1 MNGSCTDGHD
11 ILPAADIALAI
22 LIVSHSHHRTV
33 GFQTHGMKDSCT
45 DGHDIRPAADIA
57 LAILVVSHSHHRAVG
72 FQTHGMRVSCTD
84 GHDIRPAADIALAR
98 VVVSHSHHRTVGFQ
112 THGMRGSCTDGHDIR
127 PTADIALAILV
138 VSHSHHRAVGFQT
151 HGMRESCTNSLPN
164 RKGIPKIHTLLFCIL
179 IIAGL
184 TKSDRRTGIVPGC
197 QKALR
202 FGEVDCRYSFGC
214 VLILTQRSKRLCRIV
229 KVSRIEKR
237 FCLGVVSRQHPLRC
251 VLIRSQSSKS
261 FHRTGVVPGC
271 QEFFRSLVVTSRNNH
286 LCYHQYSGNHC
297 HNSNDRSNSGF
308 LSLRCCRL
316 FSLPGKGLLP
326 LDFCIH
332 FGLFFLGSFLA
343 VLCQGCTVFIAIQR
357 IQLLCK
363 VQELLRILF
372 GLCAFQPRLIVR
384 FPSG

>member
-1 MNGSCTDGHD
+1 MR
-11 ILPAADIALAI
+11 
-22 LIVSHSHHRTV
+22 V
-33 GFQTHGMKDSCT
+33 SCT

-57 LAILVVSHSHHRAVG
+57 IIVSHSHHRAVG
-72 FQTHGMRVSCTD
+72 FQTHGMRVSC
-84 GHDIRPAADIALAR
+84 A
-98 VVVSHSHHRTVGFQ
+98 
-112 THGMRGSCTDGHDIR
+112 
-127 PTADIALAILV
+127 
-138 VSHSHHRAVGFQT
+138 
-151 HGMRESCTNSLPN
+151 NSLPN

-202 FGEVDCRYSFGC
+202 FGEVDCRCSFGC

-237 FCLGVVSRQHPLRC
+237 FCLGVVSCQHPLRC
-251 VLIRSQSSKS
+251 VLIRSQRSKRLCRIVKVS
-261 FHRTGVVPGC
+261 RIEKRFCLGVVSCQHPLRCVLIRSQRSKRLCRTGVVPGC

-286 LCYHQYSGNHC
+286 LCYHQYSGNRC
-297 HNSNDRSNSGF
+297 HHSNGHSNSGF
-308 LSLRCCRL
+308 LSLRRCRL

>member
-1 MNGSCTDGHD
+1 MR
-11 ILPAADIALAI
+11 
-22 LIVSHSHHRTV
+22 V
-33 GFQTHGMKDSCT
+33 SCT

-57 LAILVVSHSHHRAVG
+57 IIVSHSHHRAVG
-72 FQTHGMRVSCTD
+72 FQTHGMRVSC
-84 GHDIRPAADIALAR
+84 A
-98 VVVSHSHHRTVGFQ
+98 
-112 THGMRGSCTDGHDIR
+112 
-127 PTADIALAILV
+127 
-138 VSHSHHRAVGFQT
+138 
-151 HGMRESCTNSLPN
+151 NSLPN

-179 IIAGL
+179 IIADL

-202 FGEVDCRYSFGC
+202 FGEVDCRCSFGC

-237 FCLGVVSRQHPLRC
+237 FCLGVVSCQHPLRCVLVRSQRSKRLCRIVKISRIEKHFCLGVVSCQHPLRCVLVRSQRSKRLCRIVKISRIEKYFCLGVVSCQHPLRC

-297 HNSNDRSNSGF
+297 HHSNGHSNSGF

-326 LDFCIH
+326 LDFCVQ